1 MGCRRP
7 SSRRASGT
15 RVVPAAV
22 ALLTLVGWGWP
33 HTELKESDPVGDAVL
48 DASPS
53 AVTLIY
59 TTEVQLALSTVT
71 VRRAGVDGTE
81 AAAGEL
87 TYLAEDRHD
96 VLVLP
101 LTGSLSSGSYVVR
114 WTTAG
119 PDGHALS
126 GELAFQVQLPAPEP
140 AEEEP
145 AAEVADED
153 AAAAGDIAGSGGAQA
168 EAGSGS
174 GFDLAPTATRFLF
187 YGGIVV
193 LLGAVAF
200 RLLVLG
206 QGARTGVS
214 QAVNDAAARRVRNIA
229 VFGLVA
235 LLASLP
241 IRLWHQAA
249 AFFPGD
255 VAGNLFTV
263 ATGTA
268 WGAGWWLQLGLVVLL
283 AGGIGLARAD
293 AARSVGWAVTTLG
306 VLLLPVVPVLSGHG
320 WADSPRV
327 LSAAATYLHVVAAGG
342 WVGGLLCLLFA
353 GLPALRQHAGG
364 GAADTPG
371 LAGMVGGF
379 SRVAR
384 FAVALLLVSGAVK
397 VWIHIGA
404 VSDLWTTAW
413 GRSLLVKDLVV
424 AGVLALGLYNWRV
437 VRPALAARPRTGLL
451 MKPAVIELILGAAAV
466 AVTSFL
472 VAQPLT

>member
-1 MGCRRP
+1 ML
-7 SSRRASGT
+7 
-15 RVVPAAV
+15 PAAV

-33 HTELKESDPVGDAVL
+33 HTELKESDPVADAVL

-71 VRRAGVDGTE
+71 VRHAGVGGAE

-96 VLVLP
+96 ALVLP
-101 LTGSLSSGSYVVR
+101 LSESLSSGSYVVG

-126 GELAFQVQLPAPEP
+126 GEFGFGVELP
-140 AEEEP
+140 AEEQAEEP
-145 AAEVADED
+145 GADAAEDD
-153 AAAAGDIAGSGGAQA
+153 AATPPGDAAESGGAQT
-168 EAGSGS
+168 EAGGSGG
-174 GFDLAPTATRFLF
+174 GFDLVPTATRFLF
-187 YGGIVV
+187 YGGIVG

-214 QAVNDAAARRVRNIA
+214 QAVTDAAARRVRNIA

-235 LLASLP
+235 LMASLP
-241 IRLWHQAA
+241 IRLWQQAA

-293 AARSVGWAVTTLG
+293 AARSVGWAVTTVS

-342 WVGGLLCLLFA
+342 WVGGLMCLLFA
-353 GLPALRQHAGG
+353 GIPALRQHGG
-364 GAADTPG
+364 GDAADTPG
-371 LAGMVGGF
+371 LAGMVGAF

-384 FAVALLLVSGAVK
+384 IAVALLLVTGAVK

-413 GRSLLVKDLVV
+413 GRSLLVKDAVV

-437 VRPALAARPRTGLL
+437 VRPALAATPRAGIL
-451 MKPAVIELILGAAAV
+451 MKPAVIELILGAATV

-472 VAQPLT
+472 VTQPLT

>member
-1 MGCRRP
+1 M
-7 SSRRASGT
+7 
-15 RVVPAAV
+15 
-22 ALLTLVGWGWP
+22 
-33 HTELKESDPVGDAVL
+33 
-48 DASPS
+48 
-53 AVTLIY
+53 
-59 TTEVQLALSTVT
+59 
-71 VRRAGVDGTE
+71 
-81 AAAGEL
+81 
-87 TYLAEDRHD
+87 
-96 VLVLP
+96 
-101 LTGSLSSGSYVVR
+101 
-114 WTTAG
+114 
-119 PDGHALS
+119 
-126 GELAFQVQLPAPEP
+126 
-140 AEEEP
+140 
-145 AAEVADED
+145 
-153 AAAAGDIAGSGGAQA
+153 
-168 EAGSGS
+168 
-174 GFDLAPTATRFLF
+174 
-187 YGGIVV
+187 
-193 LLGAVAF
+193 
-200 RLLVLG
+200 
-206 QGARTGVS
+206 
-214 QAVNDAAARRVRNIA
+214 RRV
-229 VFGLVA
+229 
-235 LLASLP
+235 P
-241 IRLWHQAA
+241 W
-249 AFFPGD
+249 
-255 VAGNLFTV
+255 
-263 ATGTA
+263 
-268 WGAGWWLQLGLVVLL
+268 
-283 AGGIGLARAD
+283 
-293 AARSVGWAVTTLG
+293 GWAVTTLG